1 MSRQRKFRP
10 GRRLVSFMDVA
21 RALDEGRWVYWW
33 HKPQHPEVLLHMQ
46 AKSLKVAA
54 ERGILKLAVRNG

>member
-1 MSRQRKFRP
+1 
-10 GRRLVSFMDVA
+10 MDVA